1 MVNELGLL
9 WVLYLSDRRACTC
22 AMLSPMVIPPF
33 ETFGT
38 IALVKF
44 ITTSISARPLMPCL
58 QKLGY
63 RQFFRILQNLLGLRV
78 LGLPHFGT
86 PYNTRMV
93 VRDIFVS
100 GFCDPSKLRLLSL
113 VGVKI
118 CDAFGIAFFQ

>member
-38 IALVKF
+38 ITLVKF
-44 ITTSISARPLMPCL
+44 ITTSISEHSLMPCL

-63 RQFFRILQNLLGLRV
+63 RQFYRILQNLLGLRV
-78 LGLPHFGT
+78 LGLPH
-86 PYNTRMV
+86 
-93 VRDIFVS
+93 S
-100 GFCDPSKLRLLSL
+100 GRLSSSWVGGRLRPDGSPGHPCFRVLSS
-113 VGVKI
+113 
-118 CDAFGIAFFQ
+118 

>member
-1 MVNELGLL
+1 
-9 WVLYLSDRRACTC
+9 
-22 AMLSPMVIPPF
+22 
-33 ETFGT
+33 
-38 IALVKF
+38 
-44 ITTSISARPLMPCL
+44 MPRL
-58 QKLGY
+58 KKLGY

-100 GFCDPSKLRLLSL
+100 GVCDPSKLRLLSL

-118 CDAFGIAFFQ
+118 CDAFGIAFFSITTFQLAEAFCRKACSPTF